1 MPAVKKDNM
10 ALWNSVSKTN
20 PEHTKRIDQRGGFTA
35 IDAHSQIEA
44 ATRVFG
50 PAGAGWG
57 WDVELQYPPNDTIL
71 AIVTLWHGKPE
82 QTVKQVG
89 QKKLNGNRG
98 PDEDAVK
105 KAVTDG
111 ITKCLS
117 YLGFNAD
124 VFLGRFDDNKYVQQ
138 VAAEFKE
145 AAKPKEIKDFEDFTN
160 STNDPKKLIKE
171 YEEIHKPNLIN
182 LKDEWPTFV
191 RTAKSEYDQKLTRLK
206 EAA

>member
-10 ALWNSVSKTN
+10 ALWDSVSKTN

-44 ATRVFG
+44 ATKVFG
-50 PAGAGWG
+50 PAGEGWG

-82 QTVKQVG
+82 HTIKQVG
-89 QKKLNGNRG
+89 QKKLNSNRG

-138 VAAEFKE
+138 VTAEFAE
-145 AAKPKEIKDFEDFTN
+145 AKKPQEIRDFEEFT
-160 STNDPKKLIKE
+160 TKTDDPEKLTAGYEKTYRSKLID
-171 YEEIHKPNLIN
+171 
-182 LKDEWPTFV
+182 LKDDWPTLV
-191 RTAKSEYDQKLTRLK
+191 RTAKSEFDQKLTRLK

>member
-10 ALWNSVSKTN
+10 ALWDSVSKTN

-50 PAGAGWG
+50 PAGEGWG

-82 QTVKQVG
+82 HTIKQVG
-89 QKKLNGNRG
+89 QKKLNSNRG

-124 VFLGRFDDNKYVQQ
+124 VYLGKIDDNKYVQQ
-138 VAAEFKE
+138 VTAEFAEASKPQEIRDFEEFTSKTDDPEKLAAEYEK
-145 AAKPKEIKDFEDFTN
+145 TYR
-160 STNDPKKLIKE
+160 SKLID
-171 YEEIHKPNLIN
+171 
-182 LKDEWPTFV
+182 LKDDWPTLV
-191 RTAKSEYDQKLTRLK
+191 RTAKSEFDQKLTRLK